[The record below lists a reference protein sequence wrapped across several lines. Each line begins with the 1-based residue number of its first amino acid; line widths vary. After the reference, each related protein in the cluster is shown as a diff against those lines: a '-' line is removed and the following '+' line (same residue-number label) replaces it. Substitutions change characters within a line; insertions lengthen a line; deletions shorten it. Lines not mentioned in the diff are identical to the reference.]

1 MNIQQRLLLLIL
13 MAAIPVLAVLV
24 AGEFADR
31 RTDRG
36 RAALQAVQL
45 ARTIASEQQGYF
57 ENARYV
63 FATLAHLPDLVTG
76 DRDACNRLTSNITT
90 SLPSFTDTAVLSAD
104 GMVLCSSDGAAVGTD
119 LSDRDFFRTALATG
133 VIAIG
138 HVTVDP
144 ETGKKIL
151 PVAYPVIDQRG
162 RTEMVLL
169 LALDLQV
176 LASSITLPPLPPG
189 SDVMLLDGAGTILA
203 RQPDPG
209 EWIGQVITDEGLLNA
224 LPRAGRTTVAATSVE
239 GRTSLY
245 GVAPLQKYKGLFV
258 TVGIPR
264 ASLFAAAERS
274 FDRQMMSIGAIFLGV
289 LIVVLMMSEFTIR
302 RPLKALQRA
311 VADIGAGR
319 LETRAGLNSSVPE
332 FADLGRAVD
341 SMADSLQRH
350 DETMVEL
357 NDSLKAALDEKNI
370 LFQELHHRVKNNLQM
385 IVSLLSIQAG
395 RNKDPAIQTVLR
407 ESLQRIIA
415 MSEIHQILYQSEQL
429 VSLDFSA
436 AVRSLCDQ
444 LAVAYA
450 RPNGEVKMEVTA
462 EPVELDINSAIPLA
476 LLLTELVSNAFKHA
490 FPPGSDGR
498 IAVTLETVDRHVE
511 MTVAD
516 NGVGFD
522 GSTGNEA
529 PEGLGLTLIDRL
541 AAQVGGSVARLP
553 GSGTAY
559 RLRLDRSIVDGALPG
574 GREPDP
580 ATAEGEPAAHP

>member
-13 MAAIPVLAVLV
+13 IAAFPVLAVLV
-24 AGEFADR
+24 AGEFAER
-31 RTDRG
+31 RADRG
-36 RAALQAVQL
+36 NAALQAVQL

-63 FATLAHLPDLVTG
+63 FATLAHIPGLVTG
-76 DRDACNRLTSNITT
+76 DRAACNRLTRNITT
-90 SLPSFTDTAVLSAD
+90 SLPSFTNTAVVSPA
-104 GMVLCSSDGAAVGTD
+104 GMILCSSDSGAVGTD
-119 LSDRDFFRTALATG
+119 LSERDFFRTAMATG

-151 PVAYPVIDQRG
+151 PVAYPALDQRG
-162 RTEMVLL
+162 RAEMVLL

-189 SDVMLLDGAGTILA
+189 SGVMLIDGAGTILA

-209 EWIGQVITDEGLLNA
+209 EWIGQVITDERLRNA
-224 LPRAGRTTVAATSVE
+224 LPEAGRTTVAATSVE
-239 GRTSLY
+239 GRNSLY
-245 GVAPLQKYKGLFV
+245 GIAPLQKYKGLFV

-274 FDRQMMSIGAIFLGV
+274 FERQMMSIGAIFLAV
-289 LIVVLMMSEFTIR
+289 LLLALIVSEFTIR
-302 RPLKALQRA
+302 RPLKTLQRK
-311 VADIGAGR
+311 VADVGAGR
-319 LETRAGLNSSVPE
+319 LETRAGLKSSVPE
-332 FADLGRAVD
+332 FADLGRSFN

-350 DETMVEL
+350 DEEMVRL
-357 NDSLKAALDEKNI
+357 NDSLQLALDEKNI

-385 IVSLLSIQAG
+385 IVSLLSLQAS

-407 ESLQRIIA
+407 ESLQRIMA

-429 VSLDFSA
+429 VRLDFSA

-450 RPNGEVKMEVTA
+450 RPNSEVEMEVKT

-490 FPPGSDGR
+490 FPSGTHGR
-498 IAVTLETVDRHVE
+498 ITVTLRTVGETVE

-522 GSTGNEA
+522 EPGADEA
-529 PEGLGLTLIDRL
+529 QDGLGLSLIDRL

-553 GSGTAY
+553 GTGAAY
-559 RLRLDRSIVDGALPG
+559 RVTLDRSTGPGA
-574 GREPDP
+574 P
-580 ATAEGEPAAHP
+580 ATGEDESATRL